1 MKRFIF
7 ATAIALLLMFSAN
20 AQTAPDAAELTKL
33 LNDFLAGAS
42 HNDAAMHDRFW
53 ADELVYTGSG
63 GRRRT
68 KTDVMHDVRSAP
80 APKPGAATTTY
91 NSEDVRIQQYGNT
104 AVIAFRLV
112 ATSSNNGV
120 AQVANFLNTGTFLK
134 RNGKW
139 QVIAWQA
146 TKMALSEAEAIK
158 QVSTADTNFHR
169 ALLAG
174 DAKALEDLTSKSFI
188 WTRRE
193 AEQVTREQLLAEIT
207 AGQLKFTTLETRDV
221 QVVVVGETAVV
232 RGVSSRQ
239 RTAVEGVTN
248 PGDIVP
254 VTVYYTM
261 TFVNDGG
268 AWRAIALHTSR
279 P

>member
-1 MKRFIF
+1 MKRFVI
-7 ATAIALLLMFSAN
+7 ATSIALLLAFSAN

-68 KTDVMHDVRSAP
+68 KADVMHDVRSAP
-80 APKPGAATTTY
+80 APKPGAPTTTY
-91 NSEDVRIQQYGNT
+91 TSEDVRIQQYGNT

-112 ATSSNNGV
+112 ATTSNNG
-120 AQVANFLNTGTFLK
+120 ATQMANFLNTGTFLK
-134 RNGKW
+134 RDGKW

-146 TKMALSEAEAIK
+146 TKMAVPEAEAIK
-158 QVSTADTNFHR
+158 QVTAADANFHR

-174 DAKALEDLTSKSFI
+174 DAKALEDLIGKSFM
-188 WTRRE
+188 WTRRG

-207 AGQLKFTTLETRDV
+207 SGQLKFTTLETKDV
-221 QVVVVGETAVV
+221 KATVVGDTAVV
-232 RGVSSRQ
+232 RGMSVRQ
-239 RTAVEGVTN
+239 VTGVETA
-248 PGDIVP
+248 PI
-254 VTVYYTM
+254 TVYYTL
-261 TFVNDGG
+261 TYVNDAG